1 MHTEREIKGVIN
13 FFFFL
18 FYKKRPSMPMKS
30 TISASIDRFL
40 LRNWKN
46 EMSTDNDHKHT
57 LTFPSFMINRL
68 EEFHPKIILVAVY
81 WVDSSQCLAVKEN
94 GFKIELH
101 YILLIEAWVNSIIK
115 PCFNR
120 ASELRQI
127 KFNCRKG
134 IQLVMTYLIY
144 SWQFLLLLVGAIFSI
159 LLKNTGEMGV
169 INYWMYRQIIFPDD
183 SLSRRYKITL
193 SQS

>member
-1 MHTEREIKGVIN
+1 MLSIS
-13 FFFFL
+13 L
-18 FYKKRPSMPMKS
+18 FSCFIRN
-30 TISASIDRFL
+30 D
-40 LRNWKN
+40 LRCRWNQRYALALTDFYCETGRMRWAV
-46 EMSTDNDHKHT
+46 STDNDHKHT

-94 GFKIELH
+94 CFKIELH

-120 ASELRQI
+120 ASEPRQI